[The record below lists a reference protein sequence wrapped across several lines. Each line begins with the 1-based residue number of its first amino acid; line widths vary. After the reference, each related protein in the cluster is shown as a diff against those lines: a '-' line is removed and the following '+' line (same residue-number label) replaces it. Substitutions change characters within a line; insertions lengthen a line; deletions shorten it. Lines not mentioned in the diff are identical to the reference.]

1 MTPRPFGSLA
11 SGEPVEAYTLTNDA
25 GASLTVLTYGG
36 IVSSIRMPD
45 RQGRMD
51 DVVLG
56 FNDLGDYLGAHPYFG
71 AIIGRIAGRVSGGYL
86 PLDGRAYVLARNDG
100 PNHLHGGRVGLDK
113 RSRWTAPMAPHRC
126 GFST

>member
-45 RQGRMD
+45 RQ
-51 DVVLG
+51 
-56 FNDLGDYLGAHPYFG
+56 
-71 AIIGRIAGRVSGGYL
+71 
-86 PLDGRAYVLARNDG
+86 
-100 PNHLHGGRVGLDK
+100 
-113 RSRWTAPMAPHRC
+113 
-126 GFST
+126 